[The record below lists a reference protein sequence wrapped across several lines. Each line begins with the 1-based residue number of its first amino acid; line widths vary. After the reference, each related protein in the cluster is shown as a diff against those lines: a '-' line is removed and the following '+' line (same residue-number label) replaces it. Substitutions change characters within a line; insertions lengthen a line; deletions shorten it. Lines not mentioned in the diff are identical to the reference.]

1 MSAAAVGLDRSG
13 GEISSRAP
21 QLWLGVS
28 HRRSHPRALAMDH
41 GLHAQRGH
49 GHLCVYS
56 APRVGTVCVRCA
68 AEAISATHGGEGG
81 GGDGA
86 TQQNFFSDSQP
97 GSSPAHAQRTP
108 TPQRQR
114 QNTTRAR
121 HARSLAGILR
131 DPAAGPDVAR
141 QWGHVVVA
149 CVVDALAVW
158 EDEDTEVASLLLDAA
173 LAVSTAA
180 SASDAGATLDA
191 CVSRAV
197 MHLSSRDTAR
207 GRGGGPPAAFNQ
219 PRHHLPPPNSLH
231 NSGASSQPSQEH
243 FYIAPPRGSQRYNSQ
258 PGGAVGSSW
267 DSTWE
272 RGGAMVPTTATPPPA
287 ATGGGGPGWDSSSFG
302 VAPLTSTQAR
312 AARRPRAHE
321 DAGRARLLRL
331 IAELLALDVPHGSLP
346 TVFLPNPVEQRGWTW
361 GGAVGFSQPA
371 DSQSQGWYG
380 GTPPGQH
387 PSSSYRGQAIATSTS
402 TSALAL
408 MIDALGDGCASKETR
423 LAALSVCSQL
433 ANRPA
438 AFPSLLASDPGA
450 GDAMA
455 AGALGSVLVCARSS
469 GAATDA
475 DAGAVAEALLVVASV
490 AAADREFNPEKLLT
504 ACPPGVSITKVPT
517 FVQVVNESLLS
528 PRLALRTDA
537 CDCLAVVVAASSSS
551 VASVESIL
559 RHEVAEHVFE
569 LLRDVSRARAAEEG
583 IDRDGRAR
591 PRHTRGFP
599 AGVPPRADRDV
610 AARTALAAL
619 AALAGCAPRMF
630 NPRLVHGADPV
641 AAVLTKAVSDR
652 DWEVTLAG
660 AELLRSVAAGE
671 DPGNVPE
678 ESLGALVASLADA
691 CEHGRG
697 TEDVGWREAG
707 RVAGDALGTLSRR
720 RGVGVVNADVASR
733 VFRAFVAD
741 IERNLESFV
750 RSNGSTTEL
759 DGSLTPPGGSVFGG
773 VRWDLGASTSSGAR
787 AVGCRLGATGHLPRC
802 LAIVRGGHLPALVFE
817 ATARLSSVRRGGR
830 MLVGNDADVA
840 DGVAVACASM
850 IRLLRGL
857 LAGSDHGGI
866 AGHHEDGGDDTSAA
880 SIRQE
885 FAVELIRDHC
895 AIESCLDGVDAGVFD
910 YERPGHQQFPE
921 RLQSG
926 PGCDVFYDVLDS
938 DDEEDANGDGDT
950 THADHPTPA
959 LLCNLLAQLLPAA
972 LGDGAVP
979 KRGIRALATARTPAL
994 GPRAGWGPTPGGN
1007 LFDVMA
1013 IDSTRMGTSG
1023 ECVRAAQDAVLGCA
1037 FARAKFSPDA
1047 GTDRDE
1053 FSRVLAEPMCEYLSA
1068 AAGGGGGC
1076 AEAACMSLVVWH
1088 ACVRSLEVFHGGM
1101 TEAFNPGARRVAN
1114 NVARVE
1120 RDLTGGLL
1128 GSLENIHK
1136 LNAVRWCAAET
1147 ALVNYVID
1155 SVSGSGRLLLA
1166 WLADS
1171 LSCHAN
1177 GVEMYRSVFFGVLNR
1192 EDVRRAVNSDDEIS
1206 ADAPVGSQK
1215 FAQWFSE
1222 NEPTVTFLARC
1233 FVAMESAS
1241 ESCTVTQALRFVL
1254 RRRPPT
1260 AGALAVHGEYIFN
1273 FVWAI

>member
-1 MSAAAVGLDRSG
+1 M
-13 GEISSRAP
+13 
-21 QLWLGVS
+21 
-28 HRRSHPRALAMDH
+28 
-41 GLHAQRGH
+41 
-49 GHLCVYS
+49 
-56 APRVGTVCVRCA
+56 RCA

-97 GSSPAHAQRTP
+97 GSSPAHAQRTL

-114 QNTTRAR
+114 LNTTRAR

-158 EDEDTEVASLLLDAA
+158 EDEDAEVASLLLDAA

-243 FYIAPPRGSQRYNSQ
+243 FYIAPPRGSQGYNSQ

-272 RGGAMVPTTATPPPA
+272 RGGAMVPTTAAPPPA

-302 VAPLTSTQAR
+302 VAPLTSTQPR

-346 TVFLPNPVEQRGWTW
+346 TVFLPNPVEQRGWTG

-408 MIDALGDGCASKETR
+408 VIDALGDGCASKETR

-433 ANRPA
+433 ANRAP

-490 AAADREFNPEKLLT
+490 ANADREFNPEKLLT

-528 PRLALRTDA
+528 PRLALRADA

-619 AALAGCAPRMF
+619 AALAGCAPRVF

-720 RGVGVVNADVASR
+720 WGVGVVNADIASR

-741 IERNLESFV
+741 VERNLESFV
-750 RSNGSTTEL
+750 RSDGSTTEL
-759 DGSLTPPGGSVFGG
+759 DGSLIDPGGSVFGG
-773 VRWDLGASTSSGAR
+773 VRWDLSPSTSSGAR
-787 AVGCRLGATGHLPRC
+787 AVGCRLASTGHLARC

-840 DGVAVACASM
+840 DGVAVACRVDDTTAPRF
-850 IRLLRGL
+850 I
-857 LAGSDHGGI
+857 GGI
-866 AGHHEDGGDDTSAA
+866 RSRGHRWA
-880 SIRQE
+880 SRGRGRRYERRESLRRE
-885 FAVELIRDHC
+885 FAVELIRDHR

-910 YERPGHQQFPE
+910 YDPPRRDQFPE

-938 DDEEDANGDGDT
+938 DDEEDANGDGET
-950 THADHPTPA
+950 TYADHPTPA

-979 KRGIRALATARTPAL
+979 KRGIRALANTRTPAL

-1007 LFDVMA
+1007 LLDVMA
-1013 IDSTRMGTSG
+1013 VDSARMGASG

-1053 FSRVLAEPMCEYLSA
+1053 LSRVLAEPMCEYLSS
-1068 AAGGGGGC
+1068 AAGASGGC

-1088 ACVRSLEVFHGGM
+1088 ACVRSLEVFQAG
-1101 TEAFNPGARRVAN
+1101 TETFNPGARRVAN

-1192 EDVRRAVNSDDEIS
+1192 EDVRRAVSSDDEIS
-1206 ADAPVGSQK
+1206 ADAPVGSRK

-1233 FVAMESAS
+1233 FVSMESAS

-1260 AGALAVHGEYIFN
+1260 AGALAIHGESICN
-1273 FVWAI
+1273 FVWAIRMTPCFVHRKRVGRVLPTSNGPSRVRSVHRTRHRRGRRPSPRGRQELNWG

>member
-1 MSAAAVGLDRSG
+1 M
-13 GEISSRAP
+13 
-21 QLWLGVS
+21 
-28 HRRSHPRALAMDH
+28 
-41 GLHAQRGH
+41 
-49 GHLCVYS
+49 
-56 APRVGTVCVRCA
+56 RCA

-97 GSSPAHAQRTP
+97 GSSPAHAQRTL

-114 QNTTRAR
+114 LNTTRAR

-158 EDEDTEVASLLLDAA
+158 EDEDAEVASLLLDAA

-243 FYIAPPRGSQRYNSQ
+243 FYIAPPRGSQGYNSQ

-272 RGGAMVPTTATPPPA
+272 RGGAMVPTTAAPPPA

-302 VAPLTSTQAR
+302 VAPLTSTQPR
-312 AARRPRAHE
+312 VQRRPRAHE

-346 TVFLPNPVEQRGWTW
+346 TVFLPNPVEQRGWTG

-408 MIDALGDGCASKETR
+408 VIDALGDGCASKETR

-433 ANRPA
+433 ANRAP

-490 AAADREFNPEKLLT
+490 ANADREFNPEKLLT

-528 PRLALRTDA
+528 PRLALRADA

-583 IDRDGRAR
+583 IDRDGRTR

-619 AALAGCAPRMF
+619 AALAGCAPRVF

-652 DWEVTLAG
+652 DCEVTLAG
-660 AELLRSVAAGE
+660 AELLRSVAAGD

-720 RGVGVVNADVASR
+720 WGVGVVNADIASR

-741 IERNLESFV
+741 VERNLESFV
-750 RSNGSTTEL
+750 RGGTTEL
-759 DGSLTPPGGSVFGG
+759 DGSLTPPVGSVFGG

-787 AVGCRLGATGHLPRC
+787 AVGCRLAATGHLPRC

-857 LAGSDHGGI
+857 LAGPDHGGI
-866 AGHHEDGGDDTSAA
+866 PGHHEDGGDDTSAE
-880 SIRQE
+880 SIRRE
-885 FAVELIRDHC
+885 FAVELIRDHR

-910 YERPGHQQFPE
+910 YEPPGRDQFPE

-938 DDEEDANGDGDT
+938 DDEEDANGDGET
-950 THADHPTPA
+950 THAADHPTPA

-979 KRGIRALATARTPAL
+979 KRGIRALANTRTPAL

-1013 IDSTRMGTSG
+1013 VDSARMGASG
-1023 ECVRAAQDAVLGCA
+1023 ACVRGAQDAVLGCA

-1068 AAGGGGGC
+1068 AAGAGGGC

-1088 ACVRSLEVFHGGM
+1088 ACVRSLEVFQAG
-1101 TEAFNPGARRVAN
+1101 TETFNPGARRVAN

-1171 LSCHAN
+1171 FSCHAN
-1177 GVEMYRSVFFGVLNR
+1177 GIEMYRSVFFGVLNR
-1192 EDVRRAVNSDDEIS
+1192 EDVRRAVSSDDEIS
-1206 ADAPVGSQK
+1206 ADAPVGSRK

-1233 FVAMESAS
+1233 FVSMESAS

-1254 RRRPPT
+1254 GRRPPT
-1260 AGALAVHGEYIFN
+1260 AGALAIHGGYIFN
-1273 FVWAI
+1273 FIWAIRVTPCFVHRNHLGRVLATSNRRSRVRSVHLTRHRRGRRPSPRGREERNWG

>member
-1 MSAAAVGLDRSG
+1 MTAPVAISMTSAVLSFLATA
-13 GEISSRAP
+13 
-21 QLWLGVS
+21 
-28 HRRSHPRALAMDH
+28 SHPLGAWSLVVTMSPSPDWPARQHPLAIPRARSPVPHLAFI
-41 GLHAQRGH
+41 
-49 GHLCVYS
+49 VKVSFEPS
-56 APRVGTVCVRCA
+56 ADRPAASATRTTPSSSLTMSRSRLSGASSSMFAGARSIRCA
-68 AEAISATHGGEGG
+68 ERESVDARPEQWWEAGVGG
-81 GGDGA
+81 GGGSRAAAKFHRGLHSCGWKWFHTVAHTRAHSPWTTAFTRSAA
-86 TQQNFFSDSQP
+86 TGTCASTAPRGWVRSACDARRRRYPRRTVPKAAAATAPPSKTSSLTPNP
-97 GSSPAHAQRTP
+97 GRRPAHAQRTL

-114 QNTTRAR
+114 LNTTRAR

-158 EDEDTEVASLLLDAA
+158 EDEDAEVASLLLDAA

-243 FYIAPPRGSQRYNSQ
+243 FYIAPPRGSQGYNSQ

-272 RGGAMVPTTATPPPA
+272 RGGALVPTTAAPPPA

-302 VAPLTSTQAR
+302 VAPLTSTQPR
-312 AARRPRAHE
+312 VQRRPRAHE

-346 TVFLPNPVEQRGWTW
+346 TVFLPNPVEQRGWTG

-408 MIDALGDGCASKETR
+408 VIDALGDGSASKETR

-433 ANRPA
+433 ANRAP

-490 AAADREFNPEKLLT
+490 ANADREFNPEKLLT

-528 PRLALRTDA
+528 PRLALRADA

-619 AALAGCAPRMF
+619 AALAGCAPRVF

-697 TEDVGWREAG
+697 YRGCRVERGWPGGGRRAWDFIAAVGRRGRERG
-707 RVAGDALGTLSRR
+707 RRVA
-720 RGVGVVNADVASR
+720 R
-733 VFRAFVAD
+733 VQ
-741 IERNLESFV
+741 
-750 RSNGSTTEL
+750 G
-759 DGSLTPPGGSVFGG
+759 
-773 VRWDLGASTSSGAR
+773 
-787 AVGCRLGATGHLPRC
+787 
-802 LAIVRGGHLPALVFE
+802 VRGG
-817 ATARLSSVRRGGR
+817 
-830 MLVGNDADVA
+830 
-840 DGVAVACASM
+840 
-850 IRLLRGL
+850 
-857 LAGSDHGGI
+857 
-866 AGHHEDGGDDTSAA
+866 
-880 SIRQE
+880 
-885 FAVELIRDHC
+885 
-895 AIESCLDGVDAGVFD
+895 
-910 YERPGHQQFPE
+910 
-921 RLQSG
+921 
-926 PGCDVFYDVLDS
+926 
-938 DDEEDANGDGDT
+938 
-950 THADHPTPA
+950 
-959 LLCNLLAQLLPAA
+959 
-972 LGDGAVP
+972 
-979 KRGIRALATARTPAL
+979 
-994 GPRAGWGPTPGGN
+994 
-1007 LFDVMA
+1007 
-1013 IDSTRMGTSG
+1013 
-1023 ECVRAAQDAVLGCA
+1023 
-1037 FARAKFSPDA
+1037 
-1047 GTDRDE
+1047 
-1053 FSRVLAEPMCEYLSA
+1053 
-1068 AAGGGGGC
+1068 
-1076 AEAACMSLVVWH
+1076 
-1088 ACVRSLEVFHGGM
+1088 
-1101 TEAFNPGARRVAN
+1101 
-1114 NVARVE
+1114 
-1120 RDLTGGLL
+1120 
-1128 GSLENIHK
+1128 
-1136 LNAVRWCAAET
+1136 
-1147 ALVNYVID
+1147 
-1155 SVSGSGRLLLA
+1155 
-1166 WLADS
+1166 
-1171 LSCHAN
+1171 
-1177 GVEMYRSVFFGVLNR
+1177 
-1192 EDVRRAVNSDDEIS
+1192 RRA
-1206 ADAPVGSQK
+1206 
-1215 FAQWFSE
+1215 
-1222 NEPTVTFLARC
+1222 
-1233 FVAMESAS
+1233 
-1241 ESCTVTQALRFVL
+1241 
-1254 RRRPPT
+1254 
-1260 AGALAVHGEYIFN
+1260 
-1273 FVWAI
+1273 